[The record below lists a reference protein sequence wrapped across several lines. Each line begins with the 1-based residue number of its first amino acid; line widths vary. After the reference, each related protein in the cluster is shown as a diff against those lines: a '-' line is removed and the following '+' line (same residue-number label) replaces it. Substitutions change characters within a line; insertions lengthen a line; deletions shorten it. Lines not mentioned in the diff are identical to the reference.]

1 MLSRRP
7 FDVEVGERLKA
18 AREKA
23 GLLQPEFAERLGLL
37 PRTYANYE
45 RGERPISVDAVK
57 ALYEMFS
64 VDPVW
69 LLSGPSNDPR
79 SIKTPTKPDLLV
91 EIIIKVEQHLG
102 RSRLKLPLE
111 KKARLIVLLNQ
122 YVQLKGRLEDDHIEH
137 VLSISAL

>member
-23 GLLQPEFAERLGLL
+23 GLLQSEFAERLGLL

-45 RGERPISVDAVK
+45 RGERPISVDAIK

-69 LLSGPSNDPR
+69 LLSGPGHDPR
-79 SIKTPTKPDLLV
+79 NIKTPTKPDLLA
-91 EIIIKVEQHLG
+91 EIIIKVEQHLAKH
-102 RSRLKLPLE
+102 RLKLPLE
-111 KKARLIVLLNQ
+111 KKARLIALLNQ
-122 YVQLKGRLEDDHIEH
+122 YIQLKGKVEDDHIEH
-137 VLSISAL
+137 VLSVSTL